1 MANIRRPITAES
13 RRITRRLYGQEEF
26 QAILGNEDGVI
37 DVPSIKGKRYV
48 RQFLGVDSD
57 GNTTYD
63 KAKVAWSGY
72 AGSSGYGV
80 WNGSPVIVSYTSR
93 GELGIKG
100 TDEIGYTQGGGSM
113 TVFNP
118 SDPRIYGYSSTQAYI
133 PLLAKPVGTDT
144 TASMN
149 VHVWPFLWIDIHGTP
164 HSFEGAAIDLTA
176 HVPATANNINLCLI
190 VLNTDDTLSAY
201 SSTQKLNLEV
211 LGIADVKECL
221 VDQANAESIPCGL
234 FKMYN
239 GQTTILGS
247 DIYADIRLRINH
259 PTPATLPSL
268 PNPVIMNVTIEAG
281 RECFWH
287 AGLFITTGSLF
298 ILGTGGS
305 L

>member
-1 MANIRRPITAES
+1 MSRPITTET

-37 DVPSIKGKRYV
+37 DVPGIRGKRYV

-80 WNGSPVIVSYTSR
+80 RNGSPVIVSYTSR

-118 SDPRIYGYSSTQAYI
+118 SDPRIYGYSSTQAYT

-144 TASMN
+144 TASMY
-149 VHVWPFLWIDIHGTP
+149 VHVWPFLWINRHGAFHAFP
-164 HSFEGAAIDLTA
+164 GAAIDLTA
-176 HVPATANNINLCLI
+176 HVPATADHVNLCLI

-211 LGIADVKECL
+211 LGTTDVQECL
-221 VDQANAESIPCGL
+221 DAANAESIPCGL
-234 FKMYN
+234 FKLYN
-239 GQTTILGS
+239 GMTTILGS
-247 DIYADIRLRINH
+247 DIYADIRLRVNH

-268 PNPVIMNVTIEAG
+268 PNPVIMNVTLDAG
-281 RECFWH
+281 RQLNYHFDC
-287 AGLFITTGSLF
+287 TVTGTMTVNGVLNV
-298 ILGTGGS
+298 L
-305 L
+305 